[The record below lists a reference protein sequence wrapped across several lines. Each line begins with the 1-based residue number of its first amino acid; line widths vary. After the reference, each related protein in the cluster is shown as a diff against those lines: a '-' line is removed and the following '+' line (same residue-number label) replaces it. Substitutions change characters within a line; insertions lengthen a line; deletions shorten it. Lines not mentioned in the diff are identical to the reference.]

1 MPRARQ
7 RRTVA
12 QIGRCSGG
20 VWRMGALR
28 GAVKGL
34 RPLWEEFLRLFARV
48 IGCGPDVVATVSA
61 LSRGRRA
68 RNSSSR
74 SGPFPPRVRSS
85 ADLPLKPQHV
95 AERRPRSTAAG
106 HWWTPRGGV
115 ACSPPSRDQPN
126 DDCRETR
133 IQGVNLSPCCP
144 PDLSPHLLGNQS
156 RQILLKPH
164 RKHWGEQL
172 NGNLVQ
178 RSIASAARRRHL
190 SAWGDLSRYSFGR
203 AR

>member
-1 MPRARQ
+1 MLRPRCAP
-7 RRTVA
+7 A
-12 QIGRCSGG
+12 ELSWPLDLAFAPKIAEFAAPLIGRPPPVHLGNSCRPG
-20 VWRMGALR
+20 RAGALS
-28 GAVKGL
+28 AA
-34 RPLWEEFLRLFARV
+34 RPL
-48 IGCGPDVVATVSA
+48 
-61 LSRGRRA
+61 LSG
-68 RNSSSR
+68 ST
-74 SGPFPPRVRSS
+74 
-85 ADLPLKPQHV
+85 LK
-95 AERRPRSTAAG
+95 TAACCG
-106 HWWTPRGGV
+106 TQAVFNGGRALVDAPGGV

-126 DDCRETR
+126 DDRRETR

-178 RSIASAARRRHL
+178 RSIASAARQRHL